1 MQMKQRN
8 RAETAKRLILC
19 AVSIFVLFMGFAFN
33 TWHVQE
39 EKSFTRFQRDTE
51 SLIIGRLAKSRQDGI
66 FSAGG
71 LTGADIDHS
80 VHDTWITPKEID
92 HQYLVYFD
100 DIPLEQYSPY
110 LSQIGGQG
118 MMYSVLDRLIR
129 ISSTRT
135 KYEIFQWIASA
146 LSAIALTLVILWFY
160 LEFGL
165 TSAILVLLS
174 TVLSQW
180 LIVFGRNL
188 WWSLW
193 AFYLPMLAV
202 MYFLK
207 YKRTPKLDLI
217 RFGVLV
223 SVTVFAKCFFNGYE
237 YITTALVMM
246 TVPFTYYSIL
256 DRVDIKQFMKGAVA
270 IITGTSVAILV
281 SIVILI
287 LQIGLAEGNAA
298 GGVKHL
304 ASTFE
309 KRTYGDTSDFNSEFS
324 ASLEASTFGVVRNYI
339 NGSYLK
345 IRPNGDASD
354 SPKAES
360 VIEIR
365 YSYLIVSFVVMSLLA
380 IFAWTRNKSIEQR
393 QQDIA
398 LVAATW
404 FSILAPLSWFIIFKS
419 HSYIHTHVNFV
430 VWQMPFTL
438 FGFAVW
444 GVVIKRGI
452 DKVTNL
458 KRTPTSPDV
467 GVPSLE

>member
-1 MQMKQRN
+1 
-8 RAETAKRLILC
+8 
-19 AVSIFVLFMGFAFN
+19 MGFAFN
-33 TWHVQE
+33 TWHIQQ
-39 EKSFTRFQRDTE
+39 EKSFTQFQRDTE
-51 SLIIGRLAKSRQDGI
+51 SLILGRLAKSRQDGI

-92 HQYLVYFD
+92 HQYLAYFD
-100 DIPLEQYSPY
+100 DIPLQQYSPY

-129 ISSTRT
+129 ISSTRE
-135 KYEIFQWIASA
+135 KYEIFQMIAA
-146 LSAIALTLVILWFY
+146 LLTGLALTLVILWFY
-160 LEFGL
+160 FEFGL
-165 TSAILVLLS
+165 TSAILVLAS

-202 MYFLK
+202 MYYLRA
-207 YKRTPKLDLI
+207 KRTPKLDLI
-217 RFGVLV
+217 KFGILV
-223 SVTVFAKCFFNGYE
+223 AVTVFAKCFFNGYE

-246 TVPFTYYSIL
+246 SVPFIYYSIL
-256 DRVDIKQFMKGAVA
+256 DRVNIRQFIKAAVA
-270 IITGTSVAILV
+270 IIAGTSLAILV
-281 SIVILI
+281 SVIILI
-287 LQIGLAEGNAA
+287 LQIGSAEGNAL

-304 ASTFE
+304 TSTFE
-309 KRTYGDTSDFNSEFS
+309 KRTYGNTGDFNSEFS

-339 NGSYLK
+339 NGSYLTL
-345 IRPNGDASD
+345 RPDADGSD
-354 SPKAES
+354 SPEADP

-365 YSYLIVSFVVMSLLA
+365 YFHLIVSFVVMSLIA
-380 IFAWTRNKSIEQR
+380 VFAWRKNLSVEQR
-393 QQDIA
+393 QKDIA
-398 LVAATW
+398 LVATTW

-444 GVVIKRGI
+444 GAVFQRG
-452 DKVTNL
+452 VNTL
-458 KRTPTSPDV
+458 RTQKSPDF
-467 GVPSLE
+467 